1 MKQAFIDIKN
11 LKLSPLNVRKHG
23 DKDGKDLVPSIKAN
37 GVIQSLLV
45 RKNCEGYEVLAGQRR
60 YNAALAVAKEQDIEP
75 LPCLI
80 LEEGDDAAAIEASLA
95 ENIARLPMDELDQFE
110 AFRQLSKQG
119 RSIDDIASAFGVTD
133 RLVKQRLA
141 LADLHPP
148 ILKAYRER
156 EDIGAGD
163 LRLLTM
169 ATKKQQRAWWKLA
182 QSKEEYPP
190 FGHRLKS
197 WLFDGDAIPVSNAL
211 FDIDSYKGAITS
223 DLFGDEQYFSDSAK
237 FWEHQSRAIAELA
250 ADYKDDGW
258 PVIIHDVG
266 QRWYKWDCVQI
277 SKEEGGEIHITCA
290 ANGEVSIHEG
300 YLDEKLYR
308 KRQKAEGQ
316 GDEAVQVTRP
326 ELTKPMQNYLGLHRH
341 AAVRKELLDHQGVA
355 LRLMV
360 AQVIASSHADS
371 QHTQKDETTAS
382 LKSNKAEAPFKAER
396 AEVRALLGLTGHDT
410 QTLIRTK
417 DEWERGLDPQDIFA
431 KLRELD
437 DDTVLRILTFVMAEI
452 LPSNGRFVE
461 ILGRLF
467 ATDMKDYWTPD
478 DVFFDLFKDKEAINA
493 ALKDCAG
500 ERVADGNVS
509 ATAKVQKGVIQACLS
524 GARKDGNKDWQPAY
538 MSFPMGSYT
547 QRGGIEAVKYWE
559 DAKALFEAA

>member
-23 DKDGKDLVPSIKAN
+23 DKNGADLIPSIKAN

-45 RKNCEGYEVLAGQRR
+45 RKNCDGYEVLAGQRR

-80 LEEGDDAAAIEASLA
+80 LEEGDDASAIEASLA

-110 AFRQLSKQG
+110 AFRKLSKQG
-119 RSIDDIASAFGVTD
+119 RSIEDIAAAFGVTD

-141 LADLHPP
+141 LADLHAP

-156 EDIGAGD
+156 EDIKAGD

-182 QSKEEYPP
+182 QSEEEYPP
-190 FGHRLKS
+190 LGHRLKS

-211 FDIDSYKGAITS
+211 FNIETYEGAITS

-250 ADYKDDGW
+250 AEYKDEGW
-258 PVIIHDVG
+258 PVIVHDVG
-266 QRWYKWDCVQI
+266 QRWYKWDCVQV

-316 GDEAVQVTRP
+316 GGRP
-326 ELTKPMQNYLGLHRH
+326 Y
-341 AAVRKELLDHQGVA
+341 
-355 LRLMV
+355 
-360 AQVIASSHADS
+360 
-371 QHTQKDETTAS
+371 
-382 LKSNKAEAPFKAER
+382 
-396 AEVRALLGLTGHDT
+396 
-410 QTLIRTK
+410 
-417 DEWERGLDPQDIFA
+417 
-431 KLRELD
+431 KLRA
-437 DDTVLRILTFVMAEI
+437 RS
-452 LPSNGRFVE
+452 LPNPCKTIWGCTAM
-461 ILGRLF
+461 RLF
-467 ATDMKDYWTPD
+467 GKSCWIIRAWR
-478 DVFFDLFKDKEAINA
+478 
-493 ALKDCAG
+493 CA
-500 ERVADGNVS
+500 
-509 ATAKVQKGVIQACLS
+509 
-524 GARKDGNKDWQPAY
+524 
-538 MSFPMGSYT
+538 
-547 QRGGIEAVKYWE
+547 
-559 DAKALFEAA
+559 